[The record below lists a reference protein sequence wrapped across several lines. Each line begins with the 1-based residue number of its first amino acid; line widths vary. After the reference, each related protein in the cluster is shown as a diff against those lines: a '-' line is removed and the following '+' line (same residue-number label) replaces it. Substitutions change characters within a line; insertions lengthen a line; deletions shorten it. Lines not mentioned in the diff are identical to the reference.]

1 VNSTELAGFAAQMTD
16 ALKKRPEL
24 ADVDNNLVVQGNALQ
39 LTVDREK
46 ASRLGVPMQTIDDTL
61 YDAFGQRQISTI
73 FTQLN
78 QYRVVLE
85 VAPEFRTTT
94 ALLDQLT
101 VRGNGNGALT
111 GSNATTYGQ
120 VTSSNSAT
128 VGHRQYRQR
137 RHRGRRRRRDSLGVG
152 DGDAGQRAARG
163 QPPGSAAGGDD
174 LVQPRARLL
183 AVGRGDRVPRRRI
196 AAQVPAAG
204 ARPVHRQGR

>member
-1 VNSTELAGFAAQMTD
+1 MTD

-128 VGHRQYRQR
+128 PSGIGNTGNVGIAVGGGGVIPR
-137 RHRGRRRRRDSLGVG
+137 RWRRRRRATRRSW
-152 DGDAGQRAARG
+152 
-163 QPPGSAAGGDD
+163 SAT
-174 LVQPRARLL
+174 RISC
-183 AVGRGDRVPRRRI
+183 RR
-196 AAQVPAAG
+196 
-204 ARPVHRQGR
+204 